1 MATRS
6 TGLRAGE
13 PATGSPRGR
22 QQVSPPPLPAAVTV
36 GIAALA
42 DVEAIGELHA
52 RSFAVTYP
60 SVPAISATTERSVWR
75 RRVAGGDGGDV
86 IVARLGGRVAGFA
99 FVGPSPEI
107 AAEPGTGHVHSL
119 HVDPTLHGK
128 GIGRRL
134 LDESMRRFAAAGD
147 TTATLWV
154 VTDNQRARRFYE
166 RLGWS
171 SDGVVE
177 RQPLALEGDEPTAE
191 VVRYRRAV
199 DVAAPG
205 GAPKYYELRQWLRA
219 QVDGMPQGT
228 PVAPERALSQRFNVS
243 RTTVRQALHDLAVEG
258 RIVRR
263 QGRGTFVAPP
273 KVTQP
278 MRLASYTQTM
288 SSQGRRPGSQIVD
301 TAVVDADPDVA
312 DQLGLAAGSPVVRV
326 ERVRFADD
334 EPMAVETVYLD
345 HARFAD
351 VGAELTADASLY
363 ALLESR
369 YGVVLARADE
379 TIETVL
385 APPAAAR
392 LLGTDSATPML
403 LLTRST
409 RDASGRPVEYVRSLY
424 RGDRFRF
431 STQLLSGE

>member
-1 MATRS
+1 MASES
-6 TGLRAGE
+6 TGAD
-13 PATGSPRGR
+13 
-22 QQVSPPPLPAAVTV
+22 AVTV
-36 GIAALA
+36 EAATPA
-42 DVEAIGELHA
+42 DVDAIGALHA

-60 SVPAISATTERSVWR
+60 TVPAISAEVERSVWR
-75 RRVAGGDGGDV
+75 RRLRGTDGREV
-86 IVARLGGRVAGFA
+86 IVARLGERVVGFA
-99 FVGPSPEI
+99 YVGPSDDS
-107 AAEPGTGHVHSL
+107 AADPGTGHIYSL
-119 HVDPTLHGK
+119 HVDPDLQRH

-134 LDESMRRFAAAGD
+134 LDETMHRFAAAGN
-147 TTATLWV
+147 TAATLWV
-154 VTDNQRARRFYE
+154 VTDNHTARRFYE
-166 RLGWS
+166 RLGWAP
-171 SDGVVE
+171 DGTVE
-177 RQPLALEGDEPTAE
+177 RQSLALEGDEPAAE

-199 DVAAPG
+199 DVVTPVV
-205 GAPKYYELRQWLRA
+205 APKYYELRQWLRA
-219 QVDGMPQGT
+219 QVDGMPPGT
-228 PVAPERALSQRFNVS
+228 PVAPERALSQQFNVS

-278 MRLASYTQTM
+278 MQLSSYTQAM

-301 TAVVDADPDVA
+301 TAVIDAEPEVA
-312 DQLGLAAGSPVVRV
+312 EQLGLAPGSPVVRV
-326 ERVRFADD
+326 ERLRYADD

-369 YGVVLARADE
+369 YGVVPARADE

-392 LLGTDSATPML
+392 LLGTDAATPML

-409 RDASGRPVEYVRSLY
+409 RDGSGRPVEYVRSLY

-431 STQLLSGE
+431 STHLARR

>member
-1 MATRS
+1 MSETS
-6 TGLRAGE
+6 
-13 PATGSPRGR
+13 
-22 QQVSPPPLPAAVTV
+22 SPPAVVVEAAT
-36 GIAALA
+36 LA
-42 DVEAIGELHA
+42 DANPIGALHA

-60 SVPAISATTERSVWR
+60 AVPAISATTERSVWR
-75 RRVAGGDGGDV
+75 RRLAGTDGCDV
-86 IVARLGGRVAGFA
+86 IVARLGERVVGFA
-99 FVGPSPEI
+99 YVGPG
-107 AAEPGTGHVHSL
+107 AESSIDPGTGHIYSL
-119 HVDPTLHGK
+119 HVDPDLHRHGV
-128 GIGRRL
+128 GRRL
-134 LDESMRRFAAAGD
+134 LDETMHRFAAAGN

-154 VTDNQRARRFYE
+154 VTDNHPARRFYE
-166 RLGWS
+166 RLGWAP
-171 SDGVVE
+171 DGTAE

-199 DVAAPG
+199 DVVAPVVS
-205 GAPKYYELRQWLRA
+205 PKYYELRQWLRA
-219 QVDGMPQGT
+219 QIDGMPQGT

-278 MRLASYTQTM
+278 MQLSSYTQAM

-301 TAVVDADPDVA
+301 TAVIDAEPEVA

-326 ERVRFADD
+326 ERVRYADD

-345 HARFAD
+345 HATFAD
-351 VGAELTADASLY
+351 IGAELTADASLY

-369 YGVVLARADE
+369 YGVVPARADE

-392 LLGTDSATPML
+392 LLGTDAATPML
-403 LLTRST
+403 LLTRRT
-409 RDASGRPVEYVRSLY
+409 RDASGRPIEYVRSLY

-431 STQLLSGE
+431 STQLTRRP